1 MSIVISV
8 FLLIF
13 FIFFFMFLGI
23 ASTSSKYSTS
33 SLLKEVFKVQEF
45 SNVKTVYSN
54 ANLEIIRADKSGEN
68 YLFGVRRDSY
78 GFTANNLNGLYEYA
92 QKAHIHTIVIAT
104 YTPIGVES
112 PIYRLVR
119 EFGIDVWDY
128 NKLLNL
134 CSQFDATTDTEYTDS
149 VLSTSDTS
157 DDTCPQDSSFDPI
170 QDVHPK
176 TTSIFSG
183 LFNKPDRL

>member
-1 MSIVISV
+1 MGMV
-8 FLLIF
+8 LAYF
-13 FIFFFMFLGI
+13 FIMFILFFFFVVHV
-23 ASTSSKYSTS
+23 SSSKYSTLG
-33 SLLKEVFKVQEF
+33 LLKEVLKVQEF
-45 SNVKTVYSN
+45 SNIKTVYSN
-54 ANLEIIRADKSGEN
+54 SNLEIIRADKSGEN
-68 YLFGVRRDSY
+68 YLFGVRKDSK
-78 GFTANNLNGLYEYA
+78 GFTSNNINGLYEYA
-92 QKAHIHTIVIAT
+92 QKAHIHTVVIAT
-104 YTPIGVES
+104 YSPIGTTS
-112 PIYRLVR
+112 PIYRLIR
-119 EFGIDVWDY
+119 EYGIDVWDY

-134 CSQFDATTDTEYTDS
+134 CTEFDATSDTEYTAS